1 MCFYDVVCALV
12 KCVVSTVKQCCTI
25 KIDLYFTRNK
35 HGSSECR
42 IWIDFSNNSSAL
54 CVMKAE
60 VFLPAMLNMRP
71 SSGRIMALFK
81 QLG

>member
-42 IWIDFSNNSSAL
+42 IWIDFSNNRLIIDFSVCDESRG
-54 CVMKAE
+54 
-60 VFLPAMLNMRP
+60 FPACYAQYETIKWKDN
-71 SSGRIMALFK
+71 GFV
-81 QLG
+81 